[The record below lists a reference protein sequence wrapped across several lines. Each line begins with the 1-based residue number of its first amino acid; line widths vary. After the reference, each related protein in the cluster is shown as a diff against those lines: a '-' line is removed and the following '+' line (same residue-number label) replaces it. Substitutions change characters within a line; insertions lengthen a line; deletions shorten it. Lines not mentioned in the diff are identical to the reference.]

1 MAQNSLVYNFFKV
14 RYFKDFDF
22 IQALLGNRPSYV
34 WRSIMA
40 AQEVVKKCIRWRL
53 GNGQSVWTW
62 DDKWVPNSSS
72 YKVVS

>member
-1 MAQNSLVYNFFKV
+1 
-14 RYFKDFDF
+14 
-22 IQALLGNRPSYV
+22 
-34 WRSIMA
+34 MA
-40 AQEVVKKCIRWRL
+40 AQEVVKKCIRWHL